1 MKSSFSIRAIATV
14 LNETN
19 TLSVQFC
26 IRESH
31 EIDKDLGGLKID
43 VVQKYKTSF
52 LTRKCTPD

>member
-1 MKSSFSIRAIATV
+1 MKSSFSIRAIATA

-52 LTRKCTPD
+52 LT